1 MIDFEIGKQYYGFS
15 LKEYSDVE
23 DIHSKAYL
31 FEHIQSGAKLFYVKN
46 HDDNKVFFISFKT
59 PPNDDCG
66 TPHIL
71 EHSVLCG
78 SKKYQAKDPFN
89 ELAKGS
95 LNTYLN
101 ALTYADKTMYP
112 VASRN
117 EKDFRNMMDVY
128 LDAVFNPCIYHKQ
141 EIFMQEGWH
150 YVLEDK
156 SAPLSIKGVVY
167 NEMKGALS
175 DPERILDNAI
185 SRSLFPTTTYGFES
199 GGNPEAIPHLTY
211 ESFLEFHK
219 KYYHP
224 SNSYIYLYGDIEIEK
239 QLEWIDKEYLSNFEK
254 KETVTEISLEKN
266 FSDMVFL
273 EDSFSVNTEEDEK
286 RNTFLS
292 YNVRI
297 GKSTDPTLILAF
309 DILSYILLE
318 TNTSPLKRA
327 LVDAGIAEETEGWFD
342 SSSYDMVFSIIAKKS
357 EKENVSLFKKMIEK
371 TLQDIVQKGID
382 KKLIE
387 ATLNRWEFYL
397 KEEYFGSRPKGLTYG
412 MKLMKSWLHGG
423 SPIEP
428 LCHWK
433 HFQVI
438 KSALTTDY
446 FEQLIKTLL
455 LQNQNKS
462 IVVVSPK
469 NGKQSEIENE
479 FLKEMETIKN
489 NLSAQEIQQ
498 LIAQNKAL
506 EKYQSE
512 EDSPEIINQI
522 PFLHIDEI
530 DKKADVLPTQ
540 KVPEKYRMIFT
551 PLETNG
557 ILYSQ
562 LSFDTCTVPE
572 NLLPYVGLVASVIGK
587 LDTKKYTFEQLPLE
601 INFYTGG
608 INLSNDIYST
618 SKEDCRSFVTVNG
631 KFLEKNISHF
641 FEIIKSI
648 LFETDF
654 DQKEN
659 LKKIIKSEKVNL
671 ASYLQNAPH
680 LVGVVRSMSHIAVGS
695 KIKDEVSGVA
705 FYDFLVKT
713 EQQAEKEIEII
724 ISKLKEVCS
733 YLFTKQNLF
742 VAVTCEESS
751 LPLYKQQV
759 KQIYDMLSEKLSE
772 KQHYQFLFKN
782 IKEGLVIPSKI
793 KYNIQSGNL
802 ADYDYRYTGTMA
814 VLRNIL
820 DLEYL
825 WNAVRVQGGAY
836 GCYSRFLR
844 NGSVYFYSYRD
855 PSIQKTYQAY
865 ENAALFLKDFCN
877 TNVDLTKY
885 ILGTINTIDR
895 PLTNREKADLVV
907 ARYLNYVTPE
917 MQQMERD
924 EILTTTMQKI
934 EQYIPLLEEIA
945 KNQNFCTIG
954 NEDAILQN
962 KEFFTQISPYI
973 SSI

>member
-1 MIDFEIGKQYYGFS
+1 MIDFQIGKQYYGFY
-15 LKEYSDVE
+15 LKEYSNVE
-23 DIHSKAYL
+23 DIHAKAYL
-31 FEHIQSGAKLFYVKN
+31 FEHIQSGARLFYVQN

-59 PPNDDCG
+59 PPSDDCG

-117 EKDFRNMMDVY
+117 EKDFMNMMDVY
-128 LDAVFNPCIYHKQ
+128 LDAVFYPRIYDKK

-150 YVLEDK
+150 YVLEDN
-156 SAPLSIKGVVY
+156 APLSIKGVVY

-199 GGNPEAIPHLTY
+199 GGNPEAIPSLTY
-211 ESFLEFHK
+211 EKFLEFHK

-224 SNSYIYLYGDIEIEK
+224 SNSYIYLYGDMEIEK

-254 KETVTEISLEKN
+254 DAAVPEISLEKDFLN
-266 FSDMVFL
+266 IVFT
-273 EDSFSVNTEEDEK
+273 EDSFSVDTEGDKK
-286 RNTFLS
+286 RNTFLAYS
-292 YNVRI
+292 VRI

-357 EKENVSLFKKMIEK
+357 EKENVSLFKEIIEN
-371 TLQDIVQKGID
+371 TLQNIVQKGID

-433 HFQVI
+433 QFQVI

-446 FEQLIKTLL
+446 FEQLIKSLL
-455 LQNQNKS
+455 LQNNNKS
-462 IVVVSPK
+462 IVVVAPEK
-469 NGKQSEIENE
+469 GKQSNIESN

-489 NLSAQEIQQ
+489 HLSEKEMQQ
-498 LIAQNKAL
+498 LMAQNKAF
-506 EKYQSE
+506 EKYQAE

-530 DKKADVLPTQ
+530 NKKADILPTQ
-540 KVPEKYRMIFT
+540 KIPEQYDMIFT

-557 ILYSQ
+557 IVYSQ

-587 LDTKKYTFEQLPLE
+587 LDTKKYSFEQLPLE

-608 INLSNDIYST
+608 INFSNDIYST
-618 SKEDCRSFVTVNG
+618 SKKDCRSFVTVDG
-631 KFLEKNISHF
+631 KFLEKNSSHF
-641 FEIIKSI
+641 FEIVTSI

-654 DQKEN
+654 NQKDN

-671 ASYLQNAPH
+671 ASYLQNVPH
-680 LVGVVRSMSHIAVGS
+680 MAGVVRSMSHVAIGS

-705 FYDFLVKT
+705 FYDSLVKI
-713 EQQAEKEIEII
+713 EQEVEKEIDTV

-751 LPLYKQQV
+751 LSCYRQGIQ
-759 KQIYDMLSEKLSE
+759 QIYDMLPEKSFK
-772 KQHYQFLFKN
+772 KQHYAFLFEN
-782 IKEGLVIPSKI
+782 AKEGLIIPSKI

-802 ADYDYRYTGTMA
+802 ADYGYSYTGAMA

-820 DLEYL
+820 DSEYL
-825 WNAVRVQGGAY
+825 WNTVRVQGGAY

-865 ENAALFLKDFCN
+865 QNAPLFLKEFCN
-877 TNVDLTKY
+877 TNADLTKY

-895 PLTNREKADLVV
+895 PLTNKEKADLAV
-907 ARYLNYVTPE
+907 ARYLNHVTPE
-917 MQQMERD
+917 MQQTERD
-924 EILTTTMQKI
+924 EVLATTTKKI
-934 EQYIPLLEEIA
+934 KEYVPLLEKIV
-945 KNQNFCTIG
+945 KSQNICTIG
-954 NEDAILQN
+954 SEDAIVL
-962 KEFFTQISPYI
+962 KKDFFTQISPYMP
-973 SSI
+973 SL